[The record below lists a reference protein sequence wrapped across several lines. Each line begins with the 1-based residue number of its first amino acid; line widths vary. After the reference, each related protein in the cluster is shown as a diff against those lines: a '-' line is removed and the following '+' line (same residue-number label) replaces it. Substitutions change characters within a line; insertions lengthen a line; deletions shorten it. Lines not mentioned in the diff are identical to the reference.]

1 MEEKRKRLLGAGLFW
16 ALARGMKNPQYHYNS
31 SKQLVGLKMEKDK
44 KMIGFLTEYDADNDD
59 LLNAKIVAAGGSF
72 FAIYVVFNDFKKADE
87 YKKKVPD
94 NCGVFCSHNPY
105 GLGAI
110 M

>member
-1 MEEKRKRLLGAGLFW
+1 
-16 ALARGMKNPQYHYNS
+16 MKTIVFEHYY
-31 SKQLVGLKMEKDK
+31 Q
-44 KMIGFLTEYDADNDD
+44 
-59 LLNAKIVAAGGSF
+59 F
-72 FAIYVVFNDFKKADE
+72 FKAIFDEDE

-110 M
+110 MQTVKSPKLVDI